1 MTSRRQTP
9 RMLPLRILLDHGD
22 NVRTDVGD
30 LDELAASI
38 RAQGLLQ
45 PIVVTPHRRDGHYL
59 ILAGHR
65 RAAAART
72 IPLDNVPCL
81 IRDDAG
87 DTTDHIALMLVENM
101 QRANLSAVEKARAM
115 QRLVDAGQNQTQIAR
130 RLGLTPSAVNNYL
143 LLLDLSDDELEQ
155 IEAGEVTLGHAR
167 AAAKAL
173 RSNRRA
179 DYGTPRRG
187 RPPVVEP
194 AHFTP
199 SHPLAGHVEAACTH
213 TSRPYPSRT
222 VAACGQCW
230 EEAIRSDAIAEH
242 TGRQELTS

>member
-9 RMLPLRILLDHGD
+9 RMLPLRILLDHAD
-22 NVRTDVGD
+22 NVRADVGD

-87 DTTDHIALMLVENM
+87 DTTDHDDL
-101 QRANLSAVEKARAM
+101 
-115 QRLVDAGQNQTQIAR
+115 LVDAIRLVASTQFGSGSMLQRKLRVGFAKA
-130 RLGLTPSAVNNYL
+130 GH
-143 LLLDLSDDELEQ
+143 LLDRLE
-155 IEAGEVTLGHAR
+155 TLGVVGPREGSKAREVLIKPDDVDAFLNNLHAN
-167 AAAKAL
+167 A
-173 RSNRRA
+173 
-179 DYGTPRRG
+179 
-187 RPPVVEP
+187 
-194 AHFTP
+194 
-199 SHPLAGHVEAACTH
+199 
-213 TSRPYPSRT
+213 
-222 VAACGQCW
+222 
-230 EEAIRSDAIAEH
+230 
-242 TGRQELTS
+242 

>member
-9 RMLPLRILLDHGD
+9 RMLPLRILLDHAD

-30 LDELAASI
+30 LDELTASI

-45 PIVVTPHRRDGHYL
+45 PLVVTPHRRDGHYL

-87 DTTDHIALMLVENM
+87 GTTDHIALMLVENM
-101 QRANLSAVEKARAM
+101 QRANLTAVEKARAM
-115 QRLVDAGQNQTQIAR
+115 QRLVDAGENQTQIAR
-130 RLGLTPSAVNNYL
+130 RLGLTPSTVNSYL
-143 LLLDLSDDELEQ
+143 VLLDLTDEELEKVQ
-155 IEAGEVTLGHAR
+155 AGEVTVGHAR
-167 AAAKAL
+167 AAAKAS
-173 RSNRRA
+173 RATRRIDHGRPA
-179 DYGTPRRG
+179 RG

-199 SHPLAGHVEAACTH
+199 SHPLAAQVETACNH

-222 VAACGQCW
+222 VSACGQCW
-230 EEAIRSDAIAEH
+230 EQAIRDDALATVRDIA
-242 TGRQELTS
+242 S